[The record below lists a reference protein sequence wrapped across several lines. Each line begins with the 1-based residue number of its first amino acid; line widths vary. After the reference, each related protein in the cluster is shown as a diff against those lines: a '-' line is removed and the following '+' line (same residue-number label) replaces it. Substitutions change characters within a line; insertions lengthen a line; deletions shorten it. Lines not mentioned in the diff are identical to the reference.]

1 MDAYTTALALLA
13 KRELSSAQLRTRLAR
28 RKFPGSEIDE
38 ALARLTHDGTL
49 NDRRVAE
56 AAARLEGNV
65 RRRGRRRAMQRLLQL
80 GISAE
85 IAADAVDAVFSEIDE
100 AGLLDAALEHKLKGA
115 DPGTL
120 DDAARARIVRS
131 LVAQGFDAGDVLNR
145 LRKKR

>member
-1 MDAYTTALALLA
+1 
-13 KRELSSAQLRTRLAR
+13 
-28 RKFPGSEIDE
+28 
-38 ALARLTHDGTL
+38 
-49 NDRRVAE
+49 VAE